1 MVIIT
6 KSNKI
11 KTNNK
16 NKYVG
21 PLETVIVLNDSDMD
35 NLELVLHSQNV
46 DIIVCPKTED
56 PKKLFELEQHTK
68 ELKFI

>member
-1 MVIIT
+1 MIIVT

-11 KTNNK
+11 KTNSK

-35 NLELVLHSQNV
+35 NLELILHSQNV

-56 PKKLFELEQHTK
+56 PKNYLN
-68 ELKFI
+68 

>member
-1 MVIIT
+1 MVVVT
-6 KSNKI
+6 KSSKI
-11 KTNNK
+11 KTNSK

-21 PLETVIVLNDSDMD
+21 PLETVLVLYDSDMD
-35 NLELVLHSQNV
+35 NLEVVLHSQDV